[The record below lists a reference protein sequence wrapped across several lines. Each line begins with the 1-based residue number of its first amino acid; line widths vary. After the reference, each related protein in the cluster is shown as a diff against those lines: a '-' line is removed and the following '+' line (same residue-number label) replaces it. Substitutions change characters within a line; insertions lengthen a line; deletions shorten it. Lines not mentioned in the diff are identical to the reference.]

1 MQIGWIFVL
10 CFSFPRYSVATS
22 KCHDLNEFTM
32 LSLILYRVVVYK
44 APARNIGK
52 ALIAG
57 GNANAW
63 QNTPDLT
70 GLNGHTVVKSLEHVI
85 MADNTNKFIA
95 YNNIPP
101 DIPKVKTKSNS
112 KGVLMMNPGNADE
125 ASWIVHTIPGFPKA
139 LTGY

>member
-1 MQIGWIFVL
+1 MLVTADCFIMQIGWIFVL

-32 LSLILYRVVVYK
+32 LSLTLYRVVVYK

-112 KGVLMMNPGNADE
+112 K
-125 ASWIVHTIPGFPKA
+125 
-139 LTGY
+139 